1 MIYRHCLKNS
11 PSNTMK
17 KITIAMEDNT
27 QEWLRAQAAREHI
40 SVSHCLRNLVDQ
52 ARARDASSELPF
64 KKFKRQP
71 GSLKGQIWLAD
82 DWDSPETNRMIN
94 DMCCHHESFR
104 TSRIHA
110 PSKNRQ
116 PRASWHRKNAQ
127 QSTAPSE
134 NHERSVRRSAWSSI
148 RRGRW

>member
-1 MIYRHCLKNS
+1 
-11 PSNTMK
+11 MK

-94 DMCCHHESFR
+94 DMMLP
-104 TSRIHA
+104 SRIFPDEPDPRTIKEPA
-110 PSKNRQ
+110 ATRVVASKKRTAKPSPK
-116 PRASWHRKNAQ
+116 RK
-127 QSTAPSE
+127 P
-134 NHERSVRRSAWSSI
+134 
-148 RRGRW
+148 